1 MMHHLIYNELIL
13 QTKHPLNDILLS
25 PTNAFFISTL
35 NSFHLFL
42 SQSIQIN
49 TILKLGLKRDINNRY
64 GSTVL
69 VTGVALIETK

>member
-35 NSFHLFL
+35 NSFHLFF
-42 SQSIQIN
+42 I
-49 TILKLGLKRDINNRY
+49 TIDTDKHDSEIRVKKRHKQV
-64 GSTVL
+64 GS
-69 VTGVALIETK
+69 EQY